1 MITNDMK
8 KKMQAGEP
16 VVGVF
21 ASIESPTTVELLGLA
36 GVDFIMIDGEHNT
49 IEPSMAIHMFRAAE
63 AVGVP
68 ALARIGE
75 NTQQVIAKYLDAG
88 CVGVMMPMINSA
100 DDAKRF
106 VDSMK
111 YPPVGKRGL
120 AGVRANRYGM
130 EGPLGDHL
138 AAANEATA
146 VIAQIETVD
155 GIKNADEIINAEGVD
170 CIFLGPTDLSVALGV
185 PGQSKHEKVLDLITE
200 LTKKTVAA
208 GKVAG
213 TIARTPEDYGYWRDR
228 GMGLFLTGANG
239 LLGAAAK
246 AYVDGARAIE
256 EGR

>member
-1 MITNDMK
+1 MITNAMK
-8 KKMQAGEP
+8 TKMLAGEP

-21 ASIESPTTVELLGLA
+21 VSIESPTTVELLALA
-36 GVDFIMIDGEHNT
+36 GVDFVMVDSEHNT
-49 IEPSMAIHMFRAAE
+49 IEPSAAIHMFRAAE

-75 NTQQVIAKYLDAG
+75 NTQQVIAKFLDAG
-88 CVGVMMPMINSA
+88 CVGVMMPMINTA
-100 DDAKRF
+100 DDANRF
-106 VDSMK
+106 VASMK

-138 AAANEATA
+138 TAANEQTV
-146 VIAQIETVD
+146 VIAQIETLQ
-155 GIKNADEIINAEGVD
+155 GIEHADEIIETEGVD
-170 CIFLGPTDLSVALGV
+170 VIFLGPTDLSVALGV
-185 PGQSKHEKVLDLITE
+185 PGQSKHQKVLDVIEE
-200 LTKKTVAA
+200 LTKKVVAA
-208 GKVAG
+208 GKVSG
-213 TIARTPEDYGYWRDR
+213 TIARAPDEYGYWRDR
-228 GMGLFLTGANG
+228 GVSFFLTGANG